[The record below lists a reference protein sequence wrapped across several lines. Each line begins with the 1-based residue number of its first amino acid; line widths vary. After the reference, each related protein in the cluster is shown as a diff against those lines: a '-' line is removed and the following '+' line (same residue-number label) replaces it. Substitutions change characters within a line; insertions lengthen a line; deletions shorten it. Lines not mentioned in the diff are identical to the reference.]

1 MKKTRRGI
9 AGVFRGGLALAVPIA
24 VGSGRGLGAPRNV
37 FYLIS
42 ADYERVREMW

>member
-9 AGVFRGGLALAVPIA
+9 AGVFRGGVLAVLIG

-42 ADYERVREMW
+42 ADYVRVREMW

>member
-9 AGVFRGGLALAVPIA
+9 AGVFRGGGVLAVLIG
-24 VGSGRGLGAPRNV
+24 VGSGMGLGAPRNV

-42 ADYERVREMW
+42 ADYVRVREMW